1 MRRRALAF
9 ALAAGLGL
17 LLGGMGQA
25 RAQSQQ
31 EPVFRGIQPKQT
43 IIDAWQ
49 REEKTHVPGQGTA
62 SPSKPARESGGAG
75 VPLSFL
81 IVFEYNSSEFT
92 DTARQQLD
100 GVAEAIKSRELSGSR
115 FKLEGH
121 TDVIGSEAYN
131 LDLSKRRAEAVLNYL
146 VEAHGISRSL
156 LSSVG
161 VGERDLYDPANPT
174 AEENRRVRIIR
185 YAG

>member
-1 MRRRALAF
+1 MGPGFGCKAFVWNTDERAETMRRRALAF

-62 SPSKPARESGGAG
+62 SPSKPARKSAGAG

-81 IVFEYNSSEFT
+81 IVFEYNSSELT

-121 TDVIGSEAYN
+121 TPTSSAARPTISIFRSGAP
-131 LDLSKRRAEAVLNYL
+131 KRAR
-146 VEAHGISRSL
+146 
-156 LSSVG
+156 
-161 VGERDLYDPANPT
+161 
-174 AEENRRVRIIR
+174 
-185 YAG
+185 